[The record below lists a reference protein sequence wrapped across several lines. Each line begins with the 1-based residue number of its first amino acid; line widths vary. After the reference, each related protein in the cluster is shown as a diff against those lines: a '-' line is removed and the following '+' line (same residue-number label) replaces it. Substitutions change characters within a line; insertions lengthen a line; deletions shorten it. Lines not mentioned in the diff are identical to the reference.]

1 MLRIIRG
8 VVVTLLTLP
17 NLDGL
22 IGLARR
28 DGVDVR
34 PTLVRVLTDLYVQK
48 SAHSRDE
55 EHRYTELTLWLLAGV
70 DIPTRAAVA
79 KKLAAYGQA
88 PRAVVRRL
96 ARDVFEVAEPVLKG
110 SAVLTSEDLLA
121 VIRDFGPRYA
131 GAIGARDRPDAP
143 AADPP
148 AERSAVEA
156 VAAGSDDAVADRA
169 SPEVQAGEPSDA
181 GADLADPVVDK
192 PEPAGIGEY
201 FLHAGSS
208 ERRLLLANLEDGTLG
223 ASEKTFAAVSE
234 DAIRRLEA
242 AAMQRRPD
250 EFVRELEL
258 SLRIPAH
265 RAREIVRDDTG
276 EPIVVAAKALQMP
289 SDILLRVLLFL
300 NPVIG
305 HSVERVFALVNLYDQ
320 LSAEAALHLVS
331 SWQNAL
337 PTERRTARYQ
347 PLHWNDET
355 RGARQALAQHGRRFP
370 LQIPDGR
377 KVSARTDLPARRDHT
392 ESA

>member
-1 MLRIIRG
+1 M
-8 VVVTLLTLP
+8 TLLTLP

-48 SAHSRDE
+48 SAHTRDE
-55 EHRYTELTLWLLAGV
+55 EHRYTELTLWLLSGV

-79 KKLAAYGQA
+79 KKLAAHGQA
-88 PRAVVRRL
+88 PRAVLRRL

-156 VAAGSDDAVADRA
+156 IGAGDDAVADRA
-169 SPEVQAGEPSDA
+169 SPEVHAGEPSDA
-181 GADLADPVVDK
+181 DADLSDPVVDK
-192 PEPAGIGEY
+192 REPVGIGEY

-250 EFVRELEL
+250 EFVRGLEL

-265 RAREIVRDDTG
+265 RAQQIVHDDTG

-289 SDILLRVLLFL
+289 SDILLRILLFL

-305 HSVERVFALVNLYDQ
+305 HSVERVFDLVNLYDQ

-337 PTERRTARYQ
+337 ASDRRTARYQ
-347 PLHWNDET
+347 PLHWNDEA

-370 LQIPDGR
+370 LQVPDGR
-377 KVSARTDLPARRDHT
+377 KVSARAG
-392 ESA
+392 AN

>member
-1 MLRIIRG
+1 
-8 VVVTLLTLP
+8 VVTLLTLP

-48 SAHSRDE
+48 SAHTRDE
-55 EHRYTELTLWLLAGV
+55 EHRYTELTLWLLSGV

-79 KKLAAYGQA
+79 KKLAAHGQA
-88 PRAVVRRL
+88 PRAVLRRL

-121 VIRDFGPRYA
+121 IIRDFGPRYA

-143 AADPP
+143 AANAPVADPP
-148 AERSAVEA
+148 AERSKVEP
-156 VAAGSDDAVADRA
+156 VAAGDDAVAERA
-169 SPEVQAGEPSDA
+169 SPEVHAGEPSDA
-181 GADLADPVVDK
+181 DLADPGVDK
-192 PEPAGIGEY
+192 REPVGIGEY

-223 ASEKTFAAVSE
+223 ASKTTFAAVGE

-265 RAREIVRDDTG
+265 RAREIVHDDTG

-289 SDILLRVLLFL
+289 SDILLRILLFL

-305 HSVERVFALVNLYDQ
+305 HSVERVFDLVNLYDQ

-331 SWQNAL
+331 SWQNAVAS
-337 PTERRTARYQ
+337 ERRTARYQ

-370 LQIPDGR
+370 LQVPDGR
-377 KVSARTDLPARRDHT
+377 KVPARTDLPASRGHRD
-392 ESA
+392 S

>member
-1 MLRIIRG
+1 
-8 VVVTLLTLP
+8 
-17 NLDGL
+17 
-22 IGLARR
+22 
-28 DGVDVR
+28 
-34 PTLVRVLTDLYVQK
+34 
-48 SAHSRDE
+48 
-55 EHRYTELTLWLLAGV
+55 
-70 DIPTRAAVA
+70 
-79 KKLAAYGQA
+79 
-88 PRAVVRRL
+88 
-96 ARDVFEVAEPVLKG
+96 VFEVAEPVLKG

-156 VAAGSDDAVADRA
+156 VAAGDDAVADRA
-169 SPEVQAGEPSDA
+169 SPEVRAGEPSDA
-181 GADLADPVVDK
+181 NADLADPVVDK
-192 PEPAGIGEY
+192 REPVGIGEY

-223 ASEKTFAAVSE
+223 ASEPTFAPVSE
-234 DAIRRLEA
+234 DAIRRLET

-250 EFVRELEL
+250 EFVRGLEL

-265 RAREIVRDDTG
+265 RAQQIVHDDTG

-289 SDILLRVLLFL
+289 SDILLRILLFL

-305 HSVERVFALVNLYDQ
+305 HSVERVFDLVNLYDQ

-337 PTERRTARYQ
+337 ASDRRTARYQ
-347 PLHWNDET
+347 PLHWNDEA

-370 LQIPDGR
+370 LQVPDGR
-377 KVSARTDLPARRDHT
+377 KVSARTDLPARRG
-392 ESA
+392 

>member
-1 MLRIIRG
+1 M
-8 VVVTLLTLP
+8 TLLTLP

-48 SAHSRDE
+48 SAHTRDE

-79 KKLAAYGQA
+79 KKLAAHGQA
-88 PRAVVRRL
+88 PRAVLRRL

-121 VIRDFGPRYA
+121 IIRDFGPRYA

-156 VAAGSDDAVADRA
+156 VAAGDDAVADRA
-169 SPEVQAGEPSDA
+169 SPEVRAGEPSDA
-181 GADLADPVVDK
+181 NADLADPVVDK
-192 PEPAGIGEY
+192 REPVGIGEY

-223 ASEKTFAAVSE
+223 ASEPTFAPVSE
-234 DAIRRLEA
+234 DAIRRLET

-250 EFVRELEL
+250 EFVRGLEL

-265 RAREIVRDDTG
+265 RAQQIVHDDTG

-289 SDILLRVLLFL
+289 SDILLRILLFL

-305 HSVERVFALVNLYDQ
+305 HSVERVFDLVNLYDQ

-337 PTERRTARYQ
+337 ASDRRTARYQ
-347 PLHWNDET
+347 PLHWNDEA

-370 LQIPDGR
+370 LQVPDGR
-377 KVSARTDLPARRDHT
+377 KVSARAG
-392 ESA
+392 AN

>member
-1 MLRIIRG
+1 
-8 VVVTLLTLP
+8 VTLLTLP

-48 SAHSRDE
+48 SAHTRDE

-79 KKLAAYGQA
+79 KKLAAHGQA
-88 PRAVVRRL
+88 PRAVLRRL

-121 VIRDFGPRYA
+121 IIRDFGPRYA

-148 AERSAVEA
+148 PERSAA
-156 VAAGSDDAVADRA
+156 VGAGDDAVADRA
-169 SPEVQAGEPSDA
+169 SPEAHAGEPSGA
-181 GADLADPVVDK
+181 GLADPVVDK
-192 PEPAGIGEY
+192 REPVGIGEY

-223 ASEKTFAAVSE
+223 ATKTTFAAVSE

-265 RAREIVRDDTG
+265 RAREIVHDDTG
-276 EPIVVAAKALQMP
+276 EPIVIAAKALQMP
-289 SDILLRVLLFL
+289 SDILLRILLFL

-305 HSVERVFALVNLYDQ
+305 HSVERVFDLVNLYDQ

-337 PTERRTARYQ
+337 ASDRRTARYQ
-347 PLHWNDET
+347 PLHWNDEA

-370 LQIPDGR
+370 LQVPDGR
-377 KVSARTDLPARRDHT
+377 KVSARTGASAPLPKFVIHRGT
-392 ESA
+392 L